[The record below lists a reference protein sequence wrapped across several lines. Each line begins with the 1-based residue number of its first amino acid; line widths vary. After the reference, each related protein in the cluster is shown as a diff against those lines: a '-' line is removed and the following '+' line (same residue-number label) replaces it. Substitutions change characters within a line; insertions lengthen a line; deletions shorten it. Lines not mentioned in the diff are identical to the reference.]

1 MEHEYITVD
10 RDDHGVVTIA
20 FNVPESLN
28 PWLIPLMEEMTVELD
43 HIAANPDDRVVI
55 LTGKG
60 RSFSAGGDVGPMAG
74 AGGDRPMPHYMKE
87 KENRQRGGWNVPT
100 MSARERMENET
111 LNGQRIHMQIW
122 ELDKP
127 TIAAV
132 NGVAAGAGCDLA
144 LACDIRLASTNARFI
159 EVYIRRGLVPLD
171 GGAFWAPYL
180 LPHGIAMEMLLAGE
194 ALSAEDAYRFGLVN
208 RVYEPDELMPAAQE
222 LARKMASGLKSSVAA
237 PAVTQQLVKH
247 MVREIHTKAYGEHWK
262 YVEAAHRHTRET
274 HDYDEGVRSFIEKRP
289 PEFKGF

>member
-1 MEHEYITVD
+1 MGVEHQYITVE
-10 RDDHGVVTIA
+10 RDDLGVVTIT
-20 FNVPESLN
+20 FNVPEALN

-43 HIAANPDDRVVI
+43 YIAANPDDRVVI
-55 LTGKG
+55 FTGAG

-74 AGGDRPMPHYMKE
+74 AGGDRPMPHFMKE
-87 KENRQRGGWNVPT
+87 KGDRQRGGWNVPT
-100 MSARERMENET
+100 MSAEERLKNET
-111 LNGQRIHMQIW
+111 LNGRRIHMQVW

-159 EVYIRRGLVPLD
+159 EVYVRRSLVPLD
-171 GGAFWAPYL
+171 GGAYWAPYL

-194 ALSAEDAYRFGLVN
+194 ALSAEDAHRFGLVN

-222 LARKMASGLKSSVAA
+222 LGRKMAQG

-247 MVREIHTKAYGEHWK
+247 MVREIHTKGYEQHWK
-262 YVEAAHRHTRET
+262 YIDAAHQHTRET

-289 PEFKGF
+289 SEFKGY

>member
-1 MEHEYITVD
+1 MEHKYITVE
-10 RDDHGVVTIA
+10 RDDMGIVTIA
-20 FNVPESLN
+20 FNVPEALN

-43 HIAANPDDRVVI
+43 RIAANPDDRVVI
-55 LTGKG
+55 FTGAG

-74 AGGDRPMPHYMKE
+74 MGADRPVPHFMKE
-87 KENRQRGGWNVPT
+87 KENRARGGWNVPT
-100 MSARERMENET
+100 MSSEERMKNEM
-111 LNGQRIHMQIW
+111 LNGRRIHMQVW

-144 LACDIRLASTNARFI
+144 LACDIRLASTTARFI

-180 LPHGIAMEMLLAGE
+180 LPHGIAMEMLLAGD
-194 ALSAEDAYRFGLVN
+194 ALDADSAYRLGLVN
-208 RVYEPDELMPAAQE
+208 RIYEPDELMPGAME
-222 LARKMASGLKSSVAA
+222 LARKMAQG

-247 MVREIHTKAYGEHWK
+247 MVREIHTKQFARHWGL
-262 YVEAAHRHTRET
+262 VDAASRHTRET
-274 HDYDEGVRSFIEKRP
+274 HDYNEGLRSFMEKRP
-289 PEFKGF
+289 PEFKGY

>member
-1 MEHEYITVD
+1 MEHEYITVE
-10 RDDHGVVTIA
+10 RDDAGVVTIA
-20 FNVPESLN
+20 FNVPEALN

-55 LTGKG
+55 FTGSG

-74 AGGDRPMPHYMKE
+74 MGADRPVPHFMKE
-87 KENRQRGGWNVPT
+87 KDNRQRGGWNVPT
-100 MSARERMENET
+100 MSAEERMKNEM
-111 LNGQRIHMQIW
+111 LNGRRIHMQVW

-144 LACDIRLASTNARFI
+144 LACDIRLASTTARFI

-180 LPHGIAMEMLLAGE
+180 LPHGIAMEMLLAGD
-194 ALSAEDAYRFGLVN
+194 ALDADSAYRLGLVN
-208 RVYEPDELMPAAQE
+208 RIYEPDELMPGAME
-222 LARKMASGLKSSVAA
+222 LARRMAQG

-247 MVREIHTKAYGEHWK
+247 MVREIHTRQFARHWEL
-262 YVEAAHRHTRET
+262 VDAASRHTRET
-274 HDYDEGVRSFIEKRP
+274 HDYDEGLRSFMEKRS

>member
-1 MEHEYITVD
+1 MNYDYITVD

-43 HIAANPDDRVVI
+43 LIAANPDDRVVI

-74 AGGDRPMPHYMKE
+74 AGADRPMPHFMKE
-87 KENRQRGGWNVPT
+87 KENRQRGGWNIPT
-100 MSARERMENET
+100 MSAEERMKNEM
-111 LNGQRIHMQIW
+111 LNGRRIHMQIW

-171 GGAFWAPYL
+171 GGAYWAPYL

-194 ALSAEDAYRFGLVN
+194 ALSAEDAHRFGLVN
-208 RVYEPDELMPAAQE
+208 RVYEPDDLMPAAVE
-222 LARKMASGLKSSVAA
+222 LAHKMARG

-247 MVREIHTKAYGEHWK
+247 MVREIHTKQYERHW
-262 YVEAAHRHTRET
+262 ELIDAAHKHTRET
-274 HDYDEGVRSFIEKRP
+274 RDYDEGVRSFIEKRP
-289 PEFKGF
+289 PEFKGY

>member
-1 MEHEYITVD
+1 MEHQYIKVD
-10 RDDHGVVTIA
+10 RDDVGVVTIA
-20 FNVPESLN
+20 FNVPEALN

-43 HIAANPDDRVVI
+43 YIAANPDDRVVI
-55 LTGKG
+55 FTGTG
-60 RSFSAGGDVGPMAG
+60 RSFSAGGDVGAMAG
-74 AGGDRPMPHYMKE
+74 AGGDRPMPHFMKE

-100 MSARERMENET
+100 MSAEERMKNEM
-111 LNGQRIHMQIW
+111 LNGRRIHMQIW

-159 EVYIRRGLVPLD
+159 EVYVRRGLVPLD
-171 GGAFWAPYL
+171 GGAYWAPYL

-194 ALSAEDAYRFGLVN
+194 ALSAEDAHRFGLVN

-222 LARKMASGLKSSVAA
+222 LARKMASG

-247 MVREIHTKAYGEHWK
+247 MVRKIHTKGYEEHWK
-262 YVEAAHRHTRET
+262 YIDAAHQHTKET
-274 HDYDEGVRSFIEKRP
+274 YDYDEGVRSFVEKRP
-289 PEFKGF
+289 SEFRGF